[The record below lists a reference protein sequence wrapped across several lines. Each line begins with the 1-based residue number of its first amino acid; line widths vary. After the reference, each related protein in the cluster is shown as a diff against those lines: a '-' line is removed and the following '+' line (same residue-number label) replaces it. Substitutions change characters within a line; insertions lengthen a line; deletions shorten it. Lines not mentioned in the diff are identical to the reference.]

1 MQGLTRTIKQ
11 AAEYIVDQSH
21 KSGLLGSRTNLFLK
35 SLASIFQHYINKGL
49 RVYGGENMIELKQNL
64 KKVAKEL
71 LDVAA

>member
-1 MQGLTRTIKQ
+1 
-11 AAEYIVDQSH
+11 
-21 KSGLLGSRTNLFLK
+21 
-35 SLASIFQHYINKGL
+35 LASIFQHYINKGL